1 MKKIFV
7 TGLALLGIMATS
19 CDDFLDINQDPNSP
33 TEGNMTASMVLPT
46 AEMNIAAS
54 YGDFL
59 RNVGGY
65 YVQHYSQYFGT
76 SNYLDYSQ
84 FKMSATRSSGNYVQ
98 LTSRALNNLKTVRS
112 LAAAEGDW
120 GTYLAATTL
129 RAFTYQVLVDCYGE
143 VPYSEALNLD
153 HISPKFDDGQDIYD
167 GIIAELDEALG
178 KVNEGAQVATNFLY
192 AGKSADA
199 WVKFANALKLRI
211 YTRESGVKNVDTEL
225 GKLIEADN
233 FPAADVAFTGIWSD
247 ALGKAN
253 PFYQED
259 AFSSYGGSQQN
270 IVLNLALYQAMS
282 AYDDSRLEAYFNA
295 NANGAYAGAVSGT
308 NFSTSQSYKANYWC
322 RPNAHYND
330 PVDLISV
337 AEVYFMKAEY
347 FARVKKDV
355 DKARENYEKAVKA
368 SCIQAFTVLARM
380 DAAAAAA
387 KADEVAARALKAY
400 PLTLDNYKQA
410 IGVQKWIALAGSNNF
425 ESWCEVRRLGYPQVG
440 TVTGDQIYA
449 QASDTYKPELLKAG
463 ELYTPIDCNTS
474 ITGKVLQ
481 RWPYAEASANRNS
494 NAPKYPGDAT
504 PVFWAK

>member
-19 CDDFLDINQDPNSP
+19 CDDYLDINQDPNSP
-33 TEGNMTASMVLPT
+33 TENNMTSSMILPT
-46 AEMNIAAS
+46 AEMNIAAT
-54 YGDFL
+54 YGDFM

-84 FKMSATRSSGNYVQ
+84 FKMSATRSSSSYTQ
-98 LTSRALNNLKTVRS
+98 LTSCALNNLKTVRS
-112 LAAAEGDW
+112 LAEAEGDW

-143 VPYSEALNLD
+143 VPYTEALSLD
-153 HISPKFDDGQDIYD
+153 HLTPKFDEGQDIYD
-167 GIIAELDEALG
+167 GIIAELDEALAKASAG
-178 KVNEGAQVATNFLY
+178 DQVATSFLY

-199 WVKFANALKLRI
+199 WIKFANALKLRI
-211 YTRESGVKNVDTEL
+211 YTRESGVKNVDD
-225 GKLIEADN
+225 KIAALIKEDN
-233 FPAADVAFTGIWSD
+233 FPTSDVAFKGIWSD
-247 ALGKAN
+247 AVGKAN

-259 AFSSYGGSQQN
+259 AFTSYGGSQQN

-282 AYDDSRLEAYFNA
+282 DYDDGRLEAFFNP
-295 NANGAYAGAVSGT
+295 NGSGAYTGAVSGT
-308 NFSTSQSYKANYWC
+308 NFSTTSTYKANYWC
-322 RPNAHYND
+322 RPNAHFDD

-347 FARVKKDV
+347 YA
-355 DKARENYEKAVKA
+355 KANKMTDAQENYEKAVK
-368 SCIQAFTVLARM
+368 SSFIQAYTVLGGM
-380 DAAAAAA
+380 DAASAAA
-387 KADEVAARALKAY
+387 KADTDAAKAIAAY
-400 PLTLDNYKQA
+400 PLTAANYKQA
-410 IGVQKWIALAGSNNF
+410 LGVQKWIALAGSNNF
-425 ESWCEVRRLGYPQVG
+425 EAWCEVRRLGYPQVG
-440 TVTGDQIYA
+440 SVTGAQIYS
-449 QASDTYKPELLKAG
+449 QANDTYKPELLKAG

-474 ITGKVLQ
+474 LSGKVLQ